1 MGGKN
6 KGWIKGNIMGISQEV
21 SIRVLSEETMIQNC
35 KKIQFL
41 VVMDRQLVDRN
52 KSKRMSGWEGQN
64 LFICWN
70 NSS

>member
-1 MGGKN
+1 
-6 KGWIKGNIMGISQEV
+6 MGISQEV

-52 KSKRMSGWEGQN
+52 KSKRMSG
-64 LFICWN
+64 
-70 NSS
+70 